1 MLKSGQSTSSSVV
14 LAKSL
19 FQTMGA
25 ATGNEQDKNA
35 V

>member
-1 MLKSGQSTSSSVV
+1 LKSAQSTSSYVV
-14 LAKSL
+14 LAESL

-25 ATGNEQDKNA
+25 AMENEQDKNA